1 MINNCQSNLAN
12 SHRMKSLY
20 ETWNWKKI
28 MNICFY
34 SNIDNMM
41 IPKLLWWSHPAG
53 VSSPPLYL
61 LWSGIELDRTE
72 FQILIFLLAV
82 SQCAG
87 LSMRFSN
94 RHFDVNGDLIYN
106 VIFQLKCA
114 YIIVS
119 FSLVT
124 NARGTKT
131 TQLKTTEIR

>member
-1 MINNCQSNLAN
+1 MPKQYSKF
-12 SHRMKSLY
+12 SY
-20 ETWNWKKI
+20 ETLKLENWK
-28 MNICFY
+28 NICFY
-34 SNIDNMM
+34 SNNDNMM
-41 IPKLLWWSHPAG
+41 IPKWLWWSQWAVVAPR
-53 VSSPPLYL
+53 SSPLYL

-72 FQILIFLLAV
+72 FQILIFQLAV
-82 SQCAG
+82 CWGWAG

-94 RHFDVNGDLIYN
+94 RHFDVNGDLIYI